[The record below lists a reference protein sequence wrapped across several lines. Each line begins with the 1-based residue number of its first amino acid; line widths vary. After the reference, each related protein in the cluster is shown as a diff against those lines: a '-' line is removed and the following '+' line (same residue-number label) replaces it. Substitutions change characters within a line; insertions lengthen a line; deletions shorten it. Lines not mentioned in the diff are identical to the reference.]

1 MEPKD
6 LCRKYGDKLVR
17 RASRFVIDRLAK
29 GNVSK
34 EDYEAMVNA
43 CENSPHPSAVFQAAL
58 RKYRTK

>member
-1 MEPKD
+1 MSAQA

-17 RASRFVIDRLAK
+17 RASRLVIGRLTK
-29 GNVSK
+29 GKVTP
-34 EDYEAMVNA
+34 EEYEAMVNA